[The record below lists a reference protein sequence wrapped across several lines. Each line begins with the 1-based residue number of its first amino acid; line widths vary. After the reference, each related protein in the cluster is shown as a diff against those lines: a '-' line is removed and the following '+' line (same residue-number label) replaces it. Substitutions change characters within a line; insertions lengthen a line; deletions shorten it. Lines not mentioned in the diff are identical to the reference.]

1 MQINCFTYR
10 FLLIS
15 VFISLLLTG
24 CSSISQRQT
33 QSVSYPLE
41 DQHMVNPAWR
51 SCFFKIYWPEESDL
65 KFELDLL
72 LAHQIVA
79 PVLKQYG
86 DSLYRWRFH
95 RRANRDDAGH
105 QFSFIFYS
113 GSDVAA
119 QISQK
124 INQSRIKQRLI
135 AENILETTG
144 CTSADDAKQKHI
156 EDTSD
161 KSWPESVQ
169 RHWPTYIMG
178 VSMTW
183 LSLLEDV
190 VPQSVNDEMDID
202 SMIAA
207 YGDAEDQVNEL
218 WTEYGQ
224 HAFLHHLNAVFGYES
239 LLIRY

>member
-1 MQINCFTYR
+1 MRINYFISR

-15 VFISLLLTG
+15 VFISLLLAG
-24 CSSISQRQT
+24 CSSISQRPS

-41 DQHMVNPAWR
+41 NQHMVNPAWR
-51 SCFFKIYWPEESDL
+51 SCFFKIHWPEDSDL

-72 LAHQIVA
+72 LAHRIVA

-113 GSDVAA
+113 GADVAA
-119 QISQK
+119 QISQQ

-135 AENILETTG
+135 DEDILETTG
-144 CTSADDAKQKHI
+144 CTSSDDVKQKQI
-156 EDTSD
+156 GDTSD
-161 KSWPESVQ
+161 GSWPESVQ

-178 VSMTW
+178 VSITW
-183 LSLLEDV
+183 LSLVDDV

-202 SMIAA
+202 SMIVA
-207 YGDAEDQVNEL
+207 YGDAEEQVNKL
-218 WTEYGQ
+218 WAEYGQ

>member
-1 MQINCFTYR
+1 MRINYFISR

-15 VFISLLLTG
+15 VFISLLLAG
-24 CSSISQRQT
+24 CSSISQRPS

-41 DQHMVNPAWR
+41 NQHMVNPAWR
-51 SCFFKIYWPEESDL
+51 SCFFKIHWPEDSDL

-72 LAHQIVA
+72 LAHRIVA

-113 GSDVAA
+113 GADVAA
-119 QISQK
+119 QISQQ

-135 AENILETTG
+135 DEDILETTR
-144 CTSADDAKQKHI
+144 CTSSDDVKQKQI
-156 EDTSD
+156 GDTSD
-161 KSWPESVQ
+161 GSWPESVQ

-183 LSLLEDV
+183 LSLVDDV

-202 SMIAA
+202 SMIVA
-207 YGDAEDQVNEL
+207 YGDAEEQVNEL
-218 WTEYGQ
+218 WAEYGQ